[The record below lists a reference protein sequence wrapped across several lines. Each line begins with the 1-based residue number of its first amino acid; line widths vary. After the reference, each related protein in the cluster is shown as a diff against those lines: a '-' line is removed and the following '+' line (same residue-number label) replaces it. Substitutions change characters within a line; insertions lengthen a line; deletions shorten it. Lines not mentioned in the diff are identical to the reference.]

1 MLVKANDENDLGI
14 KRKGEKKMGQSKR
27 KKDSWREGMKK
38 KERVWMKGEWK
49 QIKKKKWKKM

>member
-38 KERVWMKGEWK
+38 KKEYEWRENENK
-49 QIKKKKWKKM
+49 